1 MSLEL
6 GPQSYNRLPEASYRD
21 MRYIDV
27 SHWAEGDRV
36 RGILG
41 NNFGARK
48 ARATFSTKPGDFGNE
63 PVTILLPGTLIP
75 ASQTFQDQIPV
86 MQELGKPVLI
96 DYSNDSFSTE
106 MLGAQIMDF
115 IDSPLARDR
124 RVDLVGVSLGA
135 ANIIDLLLEESEAR
149 DRVDRVV
156 LLGALYSSHDL
167 KPGRL
172 QNFLKKAKEKGLI
185 NNSTVRAA
193 MPFARHKIKVD
204 HDPKLAEQEDV
215 IKESVGHVTDRALS
229 ERIHSILRRDPIEE
243 QAQLDSPPAL
253 LIHWQNDESE
263 ARRQVKLANVFTHS
277 RLNIVSGKH
286 GWTLTSGVGINS
298 MLVRFLAASMAEEFR
313 LAA

>member
-1 MSLEL
+1 MGVEIAHER
-6 GPQSYNRLPEASYRD
+6 YNRLPEASYRD
-21 MRYIDV
+21 PRYIDI

-86 MQELGKPVLI
+86 LQELGKPVLI

-135 ANIIDLLLEESEAR
+135 ANIIDLLLEEPEAR
-149 DRVDRVV
+149 DRVDKVV
-156 LLGALYSSHDL
+156 LMGALYSSHDF
-167 KPGRL
+167 KPSRL
-172 QNFLKKAKEKGLI
+172 NNALRRAKQLGLVREPIVKA
-185 NNSTVRAA
+185 V
-193 MPFARHKIKVD
+193 MPLARSRIKVE
-204 HDPKLAEQEDV
+204 HDPELALHEEA
-215 IKESVGHVTDRALS
+215 IRESRRRVSNRALS
-229 ERIHSILRRDPIEE
+229 ERLYSIFNRGSIEIRE
-243 QAQLDSPPAL
+243 KIDIPAL
-253 LIHWQNDESE
+253 FIFWQKDESI
-263 ARRQVKLANVFTHS
+263 APRQGVMIDAVTNPS
-277 RLNIVSGKH
+277 MGIVSGNH
-286 GWTLTSGVGINS
+286 GWTLRSAPEINPQ
-298 MLVRFLAASMAEEFR
+298 LEWFFQAANEELLAA
-313 LAA
+313 